1 MIKEEFVQAAIGEV
15 PVDLLLKNGKLINV
29 LSSRIVQVDVAIYKG
44 YVVGFGDYKS
54 KEVID
59 LKGKYIAPGFIEGHI
74 HIESSM
80 VTPERFALSVV
91 PRGTTTVIA
100 DPHEIA
106 NVLGIDGI
114 KYMVESAKIVPL
126 NLFIMIPSCVPA
138 TSMETSGAV
147 LDHKTIEILLKEEW
161 AIGLAE
167 MMNFPGVIY
176 RDKEVMA
183 KLKAANGKVID
194 GHAPML
200 RGKEL
205 SAYIGAGIRS
215 DHETISL
222 EEAQEKLDKGMF
234 LMIREGS
241 TAKNLKTLFPVITK
255 ENNWRIMVVSDDLHP
270 EDIVEKGHLDYH
282 ISLLIKEGLD
292 VITALK
298 MVTINPATYF
308 RLYDLGAVAPGYRA
322 DMVILSDLENFTPT
336 MVIKDGEK
344 VAENGILLKSV
355 KPFKGEIPENS
366 VFMGTVT
373 PDQFRIPAK
382 SEKARVIEMI
392 PGQIITKQKI
402 LPIKIEGDVA
412 LPDLDKDILKVA
424 VIERHKETGNIGLG
438 FVKGFGLKKGAIA
451 SSVAHDS
458 HNIVIIG
465 TNDMDMFYAA
475 MELASQGGGLVAIE
489 DGAVIDVLP
498 LPIAG
503 LMSDKPVETLKDQL
517 KSLHKAVREMG
528 CSLPDPFMA
537 MSFIALPVI
546 PELKITDKGIVDVNK
561 FEIVELFVKE

>member
-1 MIKEEFVQAAIGEV
+1 
-15 PVDLLLKNGKLINV
+15 
-29 LSSRIVQVDVAIYKG
+29 
-44 YVVGFGDYKS
+44 
-54 KEVID
+54 
-59 LKGKYIAPGFIEGHI
+59 
-74 HIESSM
+74 
-80 VTPERFALSVV
+80 
-91 PRGTTTVIA
+91 
-100 DPHEIA
+100 
-106 NVLGIDGI
+106 
-114 KYMVESAKIVPL
+114 
-126 NLFIMIPSCVPA
+126 
-138 TSMETSGAV
+138 
-147 LDHKTIEILLKEEW
+147 
-161 AIGLAE
+161 
-167 MMNFPGVIY
+167 
-176 RDKEVMA
+176 
-183 KLKAANGKVID
+183 
-194 GHAPML
+194 
-200 RGKEL
+200 
-205 SAYIGAGIRS
+205 
-215 DHETISL
+215 
-222 EEAQEKLDKGMF
+222 
-234 LMIREGS
+234 MIREGS

-382 SEKARVIEMI
+382 SEKARVIEVI